1 MSATTDYYRILGVG
15 ESADKDE
22 IKKAYRKLAKQYHP
36 DANPDNK
43 AAGERFKEVSEAYSV
58 LSDPDQRKK
67 YDLMRRLGAFT
78 GGRAGGGRPGA
89 GPRFEDI
96 DFGGLGGFGGLG
108 DIFSSIFGRGKR
120 EVTVEPIEM
129 TVEVPFR
136 TAALGGKGP
145 VMVSVS
151 AACPTC
157 GGSGAAPGSKVS
169 MCEECKGRGTVSCG
183 QGGVAVNRPCPR
195 CRGRGSVASKQCGKC
210 GGDGEVDINKRLMVT
225 VPAGTDSGGK
235 IRLKGQGQRHPTGV
249 KPGDLLVTFH
259 VEPDRF
265 FRREGSDVICSV
277 PINLA
282 GAVLGTKIRV
292 RTVDGKRVHLR
303 IPPGTQPGRKF
314 RLKGMGIERI
324 GMRGDQLVD
333 IDVTIPEELTPEQ
346 EQMVKDFAEA
356 TGLKY

>member
-1 MSATTDYYRILGVG
+1 MTATKDYYRILGVG

-58 LSDPDQRKK
+58 LSDAERRKK
-67 YDLMRRLGAFT
+67 YDLMRKLGAFT

-96 DFGGLGGFGGLG
+96 DFGGFGGLG
-108 DIFSSIFGRGKR
+108 DIFSSIFGRGKK

-129 TVEVPFR
+129 TVDVPFR
-136 TAALGGKGP
+136 TAALGGKVP

-151 AACPTC
+151 EACPTC
-157 GGSGAAPGSKVS
+157 GGNGAAPGSKVS
-169 MCEECKGRGTVSCG
+169 TCG
-183 QGGVAVNRPCPR
+183 
-195 CRGRGSVASKQCGKC
+195 
-210 GGDGEVDINKRLMVT
+210 LMVT
-225 VPAGTDSGGK
+225 VPAGAASGAK
-235 IRLKGQGQRHPTGV
+235 IRLKGQGQRHPTGG
-249 KPGDLLVTFH
+249 KPGDLVVTFH

-265 FRREGSDVICSV
+265 FRREGSDLICSV

-292 RTVDGKRVHLR
+292 RTIDGKRVHLR

-314 RLKGMGIERI
+314 RLKGMGIERN
-324 GMRGDQLVD
+324 GRRGDQLVE